1 MKITFHGAVGGV
13 TGSKHII
20 SIKDKKILLECGL
33 HQGFWKTVYK
43 LNKELPFKAS
53 EIDAVVLSHAHVD
66 HSGLLPK
73 LVKEGFVGKI
83 YTTEGTAEILEPL
96 LLDSAH
102 VQQED
107 FEYYSKLA
115 IFDES
120 IEVLEPL
127 YDESDV
133 KKMLKF
139 IVTKKREEKFIR
151 LDVANITFY
160 NAGHILG
167 SSQIQIESEGKK
179 IAFTGDLGSRNRKII
194 KDSVNIPSADVF
206 ITEATYGDRLHKRK
220 SHTRE
225 DLAKVINDV
234 HKRKGRLIIPSFA
247 LERSQEL
254 LYDLHRLYNQKKVP
268 RIPVFVDSPLATDF
282 TKIFGKHL
290 NDFDEETHEF
300 FVDRGQ
306 NPFSFRNLTHTKS
319 VHESKKLNKYSKP
332 CIIIAG
338 SGMCEAG
345 RVKHHLRHG
354 LENERNTVLIVGY
367 QAEHT
372 LGRDLIEEKSEVKI
386 FGDRVKVKAKIE
398 NIRGYSAHGD
408 RDDLIA
414 NIEATKDVK
423 KVVIVHAD
431 SKQAIGL
438 KQKLIELNNA
448 LDVVIPGP
456 GDEIEI

>member
-1 MKITFHGAVGGV
+1 MNLIFNGAAKEV

-20 SIKDKKILLECGL
+20 SIGDKKILLECGL
-33 HQGFWKTVYK
+33 HQGFWKTAYE

-53 EIDAVVLSHAHVD
+53 EIDAVILSHAHID

-73 LVKEGFVGKI
+73 LVKEGYKGKI
-83 YTTEGTAEILEPL
+83 YTSEGTAELLEPL

-115 IFDES
+115 AFDES

-127 YDESDV
+127 YEATDV
-133 KKMLKF
+133 KKMLNL
-139 IVTKKREEKFIR
+139 IITKKREETFNI
-151 LDVANITFY
+151 LNIANVTFY

-167 SSQIQIESEGKK
+167 SSQIKVEAEGKT
-179 IAFTGDLGSRNRKII
+179 IAFTGDLGSDNRKII
-194 KDSVNIPSADVF
+194 HDPKHVPNADIF
-206 ITEATYGDRLHKRK
+206 ITEATYGNKIHKDK
-220 SHTRE
+220 THNRE
-225 DLAKVINDV
+225 NLAKIINDTYS
-234 HKRKGRLIIPSFA
+234 RRGRLIIPSFA
-247 LERSQEL
+247 LERAQEI

-282 TKIFGKHL
+282 TKIFSKHL
-290 NDFDEETHEF
+290 DEFNKETHDF
-300 FVDRGQ
+300 FIDKGQ
-306 NPFSFRNLTHTKS
+306 NPFSFRNVTHTES
-319 VHESKKLNKYSKP
+319 VYESKKLNKYSKP

-345 RVKHHLRHG
+345 RVKHHLRNG
-354 LENERNTVLIVGY
+354 LENPRNTVLIVGY

-372 LGRDLIEEKSEVKI
+372 LGRELIEKKPEVKI
-386 FGDRVKVKAKIE
+386 FGDIIKVRAKIE

-408 RDDLIA
+408 RNDLVR
-414 NIEATKDVK
+414 NIEATKGIE

-431 SKQAIGL
+431 IEQATGL
-438 KQKLIELNNA
+438 KEKLIERNNN
-448 LDVVIPGP
+448 LEIIIPSP
-456 GDEIEI
+456 GDRIEI